1 MAYPIV
7 SMVGKRGPELTLM
20 HACTLADY
28 TAGGTTVPEVDDIV
42 TPSAGG
48 NYYVKAA
55 ADDATKRLGII
66 RKVELAPSGTAPGYV
81 VVEWL
86 DAVRVVQVPTDDVG
100 TTALIQ
106 SAIVDGTNGSVG
118 NFDAGATTG
127 PLVVIAE
134 VAGTGTTGVLD
145 CLVFGA

>member
-1 MAYPIV
+1 MAYPT
-7 SMVGKRGPELTLM
+7 VGLVGARGPALVLE

-28 TAGGTTVPEVDDIV
+28 TAGGTTTPEVDDIV

-55 ADDATKRLGII
+55 ADDATKRLGRIV
-66 RKVELAPSGTAPGYV
+66 KVDKAPTGTAVGYV
-81 VVEWL
+81 TVEWL
-86 DAVRVVQVPTDDVG
+86 DAIRVVQVPTDDVG

-106 SAIVDGTNGSVG
+106 SAIVDGTNGSAG

-134 VAGTGTTGVLD
+134 VANGTPGLLD